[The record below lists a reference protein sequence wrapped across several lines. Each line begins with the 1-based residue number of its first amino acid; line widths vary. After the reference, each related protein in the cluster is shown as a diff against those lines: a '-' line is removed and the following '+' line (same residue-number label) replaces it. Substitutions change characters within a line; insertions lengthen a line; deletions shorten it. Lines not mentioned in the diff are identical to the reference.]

1 MSLQES
7 QNRLPSQENLFLD
20 YVHRLERHKEG
31 RRAVHIHLSGLRPFN
46 RRRQHI
52 RTAANSFETLIKE
65 VMGQLFVLKGS
76 DLVFIYKGET
86 QPRVETAVQQVRFLF
101 SDDPLLEEETDG
113 RNFATWYHVETDFG
127 EILHLAQG
135 LVNVEQ
141 GRPGEG
147 DTRPDARTSLKAR
160 QDQGKPL
167 TPEMLGRVEAALE
180 RADLSN
186 LVRRQGICRVDGH
199 MVPEAVFSELF
210 ISIRDLRETL
220 LPGVNLLSNRWL
232 FRHLTET
239 LDKRMLAM
247 LSRTDTITVSGEISV
262 NLNVST
268 LLSPEFTAFDQSITA
283 SRRGMMIIEVQ
294 EMDIFSD
301 LSAYLFAREFVQEK
315 GYRVCLDGLTH
326 HTMSMIDR
334 ERLGADL
341 VKLLW
346 HPELVDGG
354 EEMHEEI
361 RAMVAL
367 SGESRVVLCR
377 VEDREAVDFGHA
389 VGITLFQGRYI
400 ESLIAENNRR
410 RELLRRKGGS
420 NTSIDG
426 RPRTAVIGRPH

>member
-1 MSLQES
+1 MGGGEPLRE
-7 QNRLPSQENLFLD
+7 
-20 YVHRLERHKEG
+20 EG
-31 RRAVHIHLSGLRPFN
+31 SGG
-46 RRRQHI
+46 
-52 RTAANSFETLIKE
+52 RT
-65 VMGQLFVLKGS
+65 
-76 DLVFIYKGET
+76 
-86 QPRVETAVQQVRFLF
+86 
-101 SDDPLLEEETDG
+101 
-113 RNFATWYHVETDFG
+113 FATWYHVETDCG
-127 EILHLAQG
+127 ERLHLAQG

-141 GRPGEG
+141 GRPRAG

>member
-1 MSLQES
+1 MALFQES
-7 QNRLPSQENLFLD
+7 HKQLPSQEHLFLD
-20 YVHRLERHKEG
+20 YVHRLEKHKAG

-46 RRRQHI
+46 RRQHHI
-52 RTAANSFETLIKE
+52 RTAANSFETLIE
-65 VMGQLFVLKGS
+65 ALVGQLFVLKGS

-86 QPRVETAVQQVRFLF
+86 QPQVETAVQQVRFLF

-113 RNFATWYHVETDFG
+113 RSFATWYDVEADFD
-127 EILHLAQG
+127 EILHLAQEW
-135 LVNVEQ
+135 VDAEQ
-141 GRPGEG
+141 GPPGEARK
-147 DTRPDARTSLKAR
+147 RPDARTALRAR
-160 QDQGKPL
+160 QDQGDPL
-167 TPEMLGRVEAALE
+167 TPDVLGRVEVALE
-180 RADLSN
+180 RVDLSN
-186 LVRRQGICRVDGH
+186 LVRRQSVCRVDEH

-232 FRHLTET
+232 FQHLTET
-239 LDKRMLAM
+239 LDRRMLAM
-247 LSRTDTITVSGEISV
+247 LSRNDAITVSGEISF

-268 LLSPEFTAFDQSITA
+268 LLSPEFTAFDDSITA
-283 SRRGMMIIEVQ
+283 SRRGTMIIEVQ

-301 LSAYLFAREFVQEK
+301 LNAYLFAREFVQEK

-361 RAMVAL
+361 RAMVGL

-377 VEDREAVDFGHA
+377 VDDREAVDFGHA

-400 ESLIAENNRR
+400 ESLIVENNRR
-410 RELLRRKGGS
+410 RELLRLKR
-420 NTSIDG
+420 
-426 RPRTAVIGRPH
+426 RVEYVY

>member
-1 MSLQES
+1 MLLFQES
-7 QNRLPSQENLFLD
+7 QKRLPSQEHLFLD
-20 YVHRLERHKEG
+20 YVHRLEKHKAG

-46 RRRQHI
+46 RREHHI
-52 RTAANSFETLIKE
+52 RIAANNFETLIKAL
-65 VMGQLFVLKGS
+65 VGQLFVLKGS

-86 QPRVETAVQQVRFLF
+86 QPHVETAVQQVRFLF

-113 RNFATWYHVETDFG
+113 RSFATWYRVDSDFD

-135 LVNVEQ
+135 LVDAEQ

-147 DTRPDARTSLKAR
+147 GNRPDARTALKAR
-160 QDQGKPL
+160 QDPGKPF
-167 TPEMLGRVEAALE
+167 TPEMLGRVEAALA

-186 LVRRQGICRVDGH
+186 LVRRQSICIVDRN
-199 MVPEAVFSELF
+199 MVPEEVFSELF

-232 FRHLTET
+232 FQHLTET

-247 LSRTDTITVSGEISV
+247 LSRTDTITVSGDISF

-268 LLSPEFTAFDQSITA
+268 LLSPEFTAFDDQLTA
-283 SRRGMMIIEVQ
+283 GRRGVMIIEVQ
-294 EMDIFSD
+294 VMDIFSD
-301 LSAYLFAREFVQEK
+301 LNAYLFAREFMREK
-315 GYRVCLDGLTH
+315 GYRVCLDGLTY

-334 ERLGADL
+334 ERVGADL

-361 RAMVAL
+361 RAMVGLA
-367 SGESRVVLCR
+367 GESRVVLCR
-377 VEDREAVDFGHA
+377 VDDREAVHFGQS
-389 VGITLFQGRYI
+389 VGITLFQGRYV
-400 ESLIAENNRR
+400 ETLIAEDNRR
-410 RELLRRKGGS
+410 REILRLKTR
-420 NTSIDG
+420 ID
-426 RPRTAVIGRPH
+426 RSY